1 MRRIVIIGAGGHG
14 KVVADIARQYYEQID
29 FLDDNPKSNVIGPVS
44 DYVNY
49 LDRDFF
55 VAIGNNEV
63 REKVIKKLKNTNIVS
78 LVHKNAVVAND
89 VIIGEGTVVVA
100 GAVINPGTVIGNGC
114 IINTCSSV
122 DHDCEVGDFSHISVG
137 VHLAGAVKVGK
148 YVFVG
153 AGAIIKNNIEI
164 CDNVV
169 VGAGAVVI
177 NNIEENGTYIGV
189 PARKMR
195 FNTKKIGGGVIFR
208 LWFSATNHLRCVA

>member
-1 MRRIVIIGAGGHG
+1 MRRIVIIGASGHG

-29 FLDDNPKSNVIGPVS
+29 FLDDDPKSNTLGPVS

-55 VAIGNNEV
+55 VAIGNNEI
-63 REKVIKKLKNTNIVS
+63 REEVTKKLKGAKIVS

-89 VIIGEGTVVVA
+89 VIIGEGTVVAA
-100 GAVINPGTVIGNGC
+100 GAVINPGTVIGKGC

-122 DHDCEVGDFSHISVG
+122 DHDCEVGDFSHVSVG
-137 VHLAGAVKVGK
+137 AHLAGTVKVGK

-153 AGAIIKNNIEI
+153 AEAIIKNNIEI

-169 VGAGAVVI
+169 IGAGAVAI
-177 NNIEENGTYIGV
+177 NNIKENGTYVGV
-189 PARKMR
+189 PVRKMR
-195 FNTKKIGGGVIFR
+195 FNTKKIGGVT
-208 LWFSATNHLRCVA
+208 FSSSFIATNHLRCVA

>member
-1 MRRIVIIGAGGHG
+1 MRRIVIVGASGHG
-14 KVVADIARQYYEQID
+14 KVVADIARQYYIQID
-29 FLDDNPKSNVIGPVS
+29 FLDDDPKSNALGPVS

-55 VAIGNNEV
+55 VAIGNNEI
-63 REKVIKKLKNTNIVS
+63 REEVTKKLKDAKIVS

-89 VIIGEGTVVVA
+89 VIIGEGTVVAA
-100 GAVINPGTVIGNGC
+100 GAVINPGTVIGKGC

-122 DHDCEVGDFSHISVG
+122 DHDCEVGDFSHVSVG
-137 VHLAGAVKVGK
+137 AHLAGTVKVGK

-169 VGAGAVVI
+169 IGAGAVVVKD
-177 NNIEENGTYIGV
+177 IESEGTFVGV
-189 PARKMR
+189 PA
-195 FNTKKIGGGVIFR
+195 KK
-208 LWFSATNHLRCVA
+208 L